1 MKTSVILAASTTLLP
16 LSAIA
21 AETISC
27 DALPTCAELGYTE
40 TVAQCP
46 GKYLVCPFD
55 RTLGTCIHDAKVGQ
69 IGYFTKDPGNGW
81 LLCDGKIYNAKKY
94 PDLAAA
100 LASKYVLSS
109 TRIQVPDYRGDFLRV
124 YGGNSGTINTRQA
137 EGLPNIYGYLFSHGL
152 SYGVEGLSDYGALY
166 GEPYGQWGTIQKE
179 QTNGN
184 MKIFLDASKYS
195 SIYGRSSYVTPINT
209 AVYAYIYAGKV
220 DSSAGSP
227 AFPTCSENQ
236 YYYADGTCS
245 SSYSRSKTLRGIVTS
260 TNSSKRYISYITGGT
275 NSTRTKN
282 GHIAKESCEANNGS
296 FASYLLWLD
305 LRSKN
310 ISNSVVRSPLAAS
323 YYWGNPNQQLFYC
336 SSASSC
342 STKIKTVDNY
352 VAKYDAYYYCSYTDY
367 YAK

>member
-109 TRIQVPDYRGDFLRV
+109 TRIQVPDYQGDFLRV
-124 YGGNSGTINTRQA
+124 YGGNSGTVNTRQA
-137 EGLPNIYGYLFSHGL
+137 EGLPNITGGFYGDMVSRDTNTHA
-152 SYGVEGLSDYGALY
+152 YGAFDI
-166 GEPYGQWGTIQKE
+166 GAGNGQFGVITE
-179 QTNGN
+179 YNLRNGFTFN
-184 MKIFLDASKYS
+184 ASRSS

-245 SSYSRSKTLRGIVTS
+245 SNYSRSKTLRGIVTS
-260 TNSSKRYISYITGGT
+260 TNSSKRYISYIRGGT

-310 ISNSVVRSPLAAS
+310 ISNSVVRSPLAGS
-323 YYWGNPNQQLFYC
+323 YYWGDPNQQLFYC

-342 STKIKTVDNY
+342 SKKIETVDNY

-367 YAK
+367 YAE

>member
-1 MKTSVILAASTTLLP
+1 MKTSIILAASTALLP

-27 DALPTCAELGYTE
+27 DTLPTCAELGYTE
-40 TVAQCP
+40 AVAQCP

-124 YGGNSGTINTRQA
+124 YGGNSGSANTRLA
-137 EGLPNIYGYLFSHGL
+137 EDLPNITGYFWARGPEYQHSSGTGAFYLSSTTDRYGSGHANAGISAGINF
-152 SYGVEGLSDYGALY
+152 
-166 GEPYGQWGTIQKE
+166 
-179 QTNGN
+179 N
-184 MKIFLDASKYS
+184 ASRSS

-227 AFPTCSENQ
+227 TFPTCSENQ

-323 YYWGNPNQQLFYC
+323 YYWGDPNQQLFYC

-342 STKIKTVDNY
+342 STKIETVDNY

-367 YAK
+367 YAE